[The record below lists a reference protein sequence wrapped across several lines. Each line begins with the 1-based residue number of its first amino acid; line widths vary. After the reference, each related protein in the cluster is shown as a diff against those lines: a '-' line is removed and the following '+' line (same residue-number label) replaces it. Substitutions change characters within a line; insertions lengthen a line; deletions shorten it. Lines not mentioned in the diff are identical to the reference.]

1 MKTSKFLGHDI
12 TKLIVGDNMFTG
24 HSYVEHIITK
34 DQLLDHYDTKRLYET
49 FWKIEEAGYNCMLP
63 YGNEV
68 NIQMLYEYKRDGGKM
83 KFIIQP
89 ALVYKGLWA
98 YCKNLERI
106 EPIGIYHQGT
116 TSDYLIE
123 NNQEQQI
130 IDTMNQFR
138 EWLPGVPVGF
148 CSHVPERI
156 ERCEKE
162 GWGADFYMTCL
173 YNCRRGREGEQ
184 SGFLTGKVKKDIR
197 FYPEDRPVALDLIK
211 RLDKPC
217 IAYKIF
223 AGGWAI
229 SGDEPAFGETP
240 DTIKEKIKGVYREVF
255 SNIKE
260 NDIACIGVNNTQ
272 NEQIK
277 TDAELF
283 DEVMQEMENE
293 NK

>member
-24 HSYVEHIITK
+24 HSYVEHVIGR
-34 DQLLDHYDTKRLYET
+34 DELLDYYDTKHLYET

-63 YGNEV
+63 LGSEV
-68 NIQMLYEYKRDGGKM
+68 NIQMIYEYKRDGGKM
-83 KFIIQP
+83 NFIIQP
-89 ALVYKGLWA
+89 TNNY
-98 YCKNLERI
+98 KNLTPYMNNLARI

-116 TSDYLIE
+116 TTDFLYE
-123 NNQEQQI
+123 KNQIQQI
-130 IDTMNQFR
+130 VDTMKEYR
-138 EWLPGVPVGF
+138 VLGIPVGL

-156 ERCEKE
+156 ERCERE

-173 YNCRRGREGEQ
+173 YNCRRGREGEP
-184 SGFLTGKVKKDIR
+184 SGFLTGKVKKNIP
-197 FYPEDRPVALDLIK
+197 FYPEDKPVALDLIN

-240 DTIKEKIKGVYREVF
+240 DAIKQKIKGVYREVF

-260 NDIACIGVNNTQ
+260 NDIACIGVNNMQ

-277 TDAELF
+277 TDAVLF